1 MVRNKKIHFH
11 IMNKKLVQ
19 NLLGII
25 FVFLAMAAAAMLR
38 DGKLLGHSL
47 EATDPADSIKIDPV
61 TELENGSV
69 KINTT
74 SLATDVTGYAGPVPV
89 EITFTEGRIDSI
101 SPLDNSETPGFFKR
115 VIESPL
121 LSMFTGKT
129 AEEAIALQVDAVTG
143 ATYSSTA
150 LIANIR
156 SGAAYYANESANPS
170 RQSTKHGWKFYAAL
184 AVVVCGAVVSLKW
197 KNKRYRVVQQLL
209 NVGVLGF
216 WTGTFLDYTA
226 ILSIMSNGLTASASL
241 VTILMVIVA
250 FIYPLFGKKD
260 YYCAWICP
268 LGSLQELAGR
278 CNPRHKIKMSPRVVK
293 SLQWFRTV
301 LWGGLMLCLW
311 AGFFT
316 SWIDYELFTSF
327 MVNEAA
333 TGVVIAGALFVVL
346 SLFITRPYCRC
357 VCPTGALFRISE
369 NIDMK

>member
-184 AVVVCGAVVSLKW
+184 AVVVCGAVVSLKQT
-197 KNKRYRVVQQLL
+197 K
-209 NVGVLGF
+209 
-216 WTGTFLDYTA
+216 
-226 ILSIMSNGLTASASL
+226 
-241 VTILMVIVA
+241 
-250 FIYPLFGKKD
+250 
-260 YYCAWICP
+260 
-268 LGSLQELAGR
+268 
-278 CNPRHKIKMSPRVVK
+278 
-293 SLQWFRTV
+293 
-301 LWGGLMLCLW
+301 
-311 AGFFT
+311 
-316 SWIDYELFTSF
+316 
-327 MVNEAA
+327 
-333 TGVVIAGALFVVL
+333 
-346 SLFITRPYCRC
+346 
-357 VCPTGALFRISE
+357 
-369 NIDMK
+369 